1 MGRAAALEPSGPW
14 ALSSGEQFAQVG
26 EIELCY
32 ETFGDESSP
41 PLLLVMGLSAQM
53 VLWEDE
59 FCQTLAARRYW
70 VIRFDNRDIGRSTIL
85 RDRPVPTRWQLL
97 RRDPRAASY
106 SLQDMADDGA
116 GLLDHLGISA
126 AHVVGVSMGGMIAQ
140 LIAIRHPERVASLVS
155 IMSSTGNR
163 RVGRA
168 HPRLFPLLLRRSHLD
183 REGYARDFLA
193 TYRAIGSRSEPA
205 DPQRFRRLAERC
217 FDRGLHPAGPMRQ
230 LAAILATPDRTPELG
245 KLRIPT
251 TVIHGDADRLV
262 LPSGGRATA
271 AAVPGARLVMVPGMG
286 HDIPPQLWPQMIE
299 EIVATTERTTQTK
312 EQSQWQPS
320 T

>member
-1 MGRAAALEPSGPW
+1 MSP
-14 ALSSGEQFAQVG
+14 GEQFARVG
-26 EIELCY
+26 AIELCY
-32 ETFGDESSP
+32 ETFGEGSSP

-53 VLWEDE
+53 VLWEDD
-59 FCQTLAARRYW
+59 FCQTLADRGYW

-85 RDRPVPTRWQLL
+85 RDQPVPTRWQLL
-97 RRDPRAASY
+97 RRDARAASY
-106 SLQDMADDGA
+106 SLDDMADDAA
-116 GLLDHLGISA
+116 GLLDHLEVEA

-140 LIAIRHPERVASLVS
+140 LLAIRHPERVASLVS
-155 IMSSTGNR
+155 IMSTTGGR

-168 HPRLFPLLLRRSHLD
+168 HPRLFPLLLRRPHLD

-193 TYRAIGSRSEPA
+193 TYRAIGSRQEPA
-205 DPQRFRRLAERC
+205 DPERFRRLADCC
-217 FDRGLHPAGPMRQ
+217 FDRGIHPAGPVRQ
-230 LAAILATPDRTPELG
+230 LAAILATPDRTPELRN
-245 KLRIPT
+245 LHMPV

-271 AAVPGARLVMVPGMG
+271 AAIPGARLVMIPGMG